1 VTRDAKGLPT
11 RTLVGYADRWSAAPG
26 DTLSFMA
33 SSFGPERYRAEL
45 VRLSGDVAA
54 PGHNERVI
62 PNGANRDYPARRQ
75 EIHAGSY
82 AEIADS
88 AALQRLKS
96 FTIGLFI
103 WPTTPGRGRQ
113 ALLAKWDEAKRAGF
127 LLAIGADGTLT
138 LELGDREGR
147 TATISTKAKL
157 LAREWY
163 WISASYDAAG
173 SSVTLQQQPLAH
185 YAKAADRTSVT
196 ADAQLGPLAL
206 DNGKPL
212 TIAAVVETASDR
224 RPRAVARY
232 NGKIEAPRL
241 ASRLLDAAE
250 IEQLRG
256 QDLPARLRPHLIGFW
271 DFSRDIPT
279 TRIRDLSDARHD
291 GLVRNLP
298 TRAMKG
304 HNWNGTVRDWT
315 QGASHYGAIH
325 FHENDLYDAG
335 WQKDFD
341 LTLPEDLPSGI
352 YAMRLTAGDEIER
365 IPFFVS
371 ATPTASSGKK
381 RALFLVPT
389 CSYMAYIN
397 ERQSFDS
404 HLGEQGAGHASG
416 LGPEDLFLNQHREY
430 AYSFYDTHED
440 GSGVS
445 ISSRL
450 RPTLNVRPGHSTSWV
465 GPGGT
470 GPWQFA
476 ADLDILEWLETQGF
490 AYDIATDDDLH
501 REGLNLL
508 SRYPVVLT
516 GSHPEYHST
525 QMLDALQGYLQ
536 RGGRLMYLGA
546 NGFYWRIAFHA
557 ELPGVIELRRTE
569 DGVRDWQAE
578 PGEYV
583 MSFSGEYGGLWRRI
597 GRPPQMLAGVGFV
610 AQGFDVSSY
619 YRRQPGSFDPRAA
632 FIFEG
637 LTKDEKIGDFGRVGG
652 GAAGLELDA
661 VDRLL
666 GSPPHTLI
674 LASSENHSNVY
685 LMVPEEVT
693 STIPAIS
700 GVDYAGV
707 RADLAF
713 FETPQGGAVFATG
726 SIAWAGAL
734 NHEDGRNNV
743 SRITGN
749 VLKRFLDPKKF

>member
-1 VTRDAKGLPT
+1 MTRDAKGLPT
-11 RTLVGYADRWSAAPG
+11 RTLVGYADRWTAAPG

-45 VRLSGDVAA
+45 VRLAGDVSA

-62 PNGANRDYPARRQ
+62 ANEANRDYPARRQ

-88 AALQRLKS
+88 VELQRLKS
-96 FTIGLFI
+96 FTVALFA

-113 ALLAKWDEAKRAGF
+113 ALFGKWDEAKRAGF

-163 WISASYDAAG
+163 WLSASYDTVSG
-173 SSVTLQQQPLAH
+173 NVTLQQQPLAH
-185 YAKAADRTSVT
+185 YAKASDRAAVAT
-196 ADAQLGPLAL
+196 DIHLGALAI
-206 DNGKPL
+206 DNGRPL
-212 TIAAVVETASDR
+212 TMAGLVETASDR
-224 RPRAVARY
+224 RPRAIARY

-241 ASRLLDAAE
+241 ASRALDPAA

-256 QDLPARLRPHLIGFW
+256 QDLPARLRPDLIGFW
-271 DFSRDIPT
+271 DFSRAISS
-279 TRIRDLSDARHD
+279 TRIEDLSDARHH
-291 GLVRNLP
+291 GVVRNLP

-304 HNWNGTVRDWT
+304 HGWDGTVRDWT
-315 QGASHYGAIH
+315 VAPEHYGAIH

-341 LTLPEDLPSGI
+341 LTLPKDLPSGI
-352 YAMRLTAGDEIER
+352 YAMRLTAGEEIER
-365 IPFFVS
+365 IPFFVR
-371 ATPTASSGKK
+371 ARPDAAAGKP

-397 ERQSFDS
+397 ERQSFDGA
-404 HLGEQGAGHASG
+404 LGEQGAGHAPG
-416 LGPEDLFLNQHREY
+416 LGPEDLFLNRHREY

-465 GPGGT
+465 GPGGA

-490 AYDIATDDDLH
+490 AYDIATDEDLH

-508 SRYPVVLT
+508 SRYPAVLT

-536 RGGRLMYLGA
+536 RGGRLIYLGA
-546 NGFYWRIAFHA
+546 NGFYWRIAFHP

-619 YRRQPGSFDPRAA
+619 YRRRPGSFDPRAA

-637 LTKDEKIGDFGRVGG
+637 VGKDEKIGDFGRVGG

-666 GSPPHTLI
+666 GSPPHTLV
-674 LASSENHSNVY
+674 LAASENHSNVY

-693 STIPAIS
+693 STIPAVS
-700 GVDYAGV
+700 GVDCPTV
-707 RADLAF
+707 RAELAF
-713 FETPQGGAVFATG
+713 FETPQGGAVFSTG

-734 NHEDGRNNV
+734 NHEAGRNNV

-749 VLKRFLDPKKF
+749 VLKRFLDPTKF

>member
-1 VTRDAKGLPT
+1 MTRDAKGLPT
-11 RTLVGYADRWSAAPG
+11 RTLVGYADRWTAAPG

-45 VRLSGDVAA
+45 MRLSGDISA
-54 PGHNERVI
+54 PGHNERVV
-62 PNGANRDYPARRQ
+62 PNEANRDYPARRQ

-88 AALQRLKS
+88 VVLQRLKS
-96 FTIGLFI
+96 FTIALFA

-113 ALLAKWDEAKRAGF
+113 ALFGKWDEAKRAGF

-147 TATISTKAKL
+147 TATISTKTKL
-157 LAREWY
+157 LVREWY
-163 WISASYDAAG
+163 WLSASYDTVSGA
-173 SSVTLQQQPLAH
+173 VTLQQQPLAH
-185 YAKAADRTSVT
+185 YAKATDRAAVAT
-196 ADAQLGPLAL
+196 DIHLGAIAI
-206 DNGKPL
+206 DNGRPL
-212 TIAAVVETASDR
+212 TMAGLVETASDR
-224 RPRAVARY
+224 RPRAIARY

-241 ASRLLDAAE
+241 ASRALDPAA
-250 IEQLRG
+250 IEQL
-256 QDLPARLRPHLIGFW
+256 QAQSLPARLRPDLIGFW
-271 DFSRDIPT
+271 DFSRAISSA
-279 TRIRDLSDARHD
+279 RIEDLSDARHH
-291 GLVRNLP
+291 GVVRNLP

-304 HNWNGTVRDWT
+304 HNWDGTVRDWT
-315 QGASHYGAIH
+315 QAPEHYGAIH

-341 LTLPEDLPSGI
+341 LTLPADLPSGI
-352 YAMRLTAGDEIER
+352 YAMRLTAGEEIER
-365 IPFFVS
+365 IPFFVR
-371 ATPTASSGKK
+371 AKPDAGKGK
-381 RALFLVPT
+381 PRALFLVPT

-397 ERQSFDS
+397 ERQSFDGA
-404 HLGEQGAGHASG
+404 LGEQGAGHASG

-476 ADLDILEWLETQGF
+476 ADLDILGWLETQGF
-490 AYDIATDDDLH
+490 EYDIATDEDLH
-501 REGLNLL
+501 RDGLNLL

-546 NGFYWRIAFHA
+546 NGFYWRIAFHP

-619 YRRQPGSFDPRAA
+619 YRRRPGSFDPRAA

-637 LTKDEKIGDFGRVGG
+637 IGKDQKIGDFGRVGG

-666 GSPPHTLI
+666 GSPPHTLV
-674 LASSENHSNVY
+674 LAASENHSNVY

-700 GVDYAGV
+700 GVDCPTV
-707 RADLAF
+707 RSELAF
-713 FETPQGGAVFATG
+713 FETPEGGAVFSTG

-734 NHEDGRNNV
+734 NHEAGRNNV

-749 VLKRFLDPKKF
+749 VLRRFLDPTKF

>member
-1 VTRDAKGLPT
+1 MTRDARGLPT
-11 RTLVGYADRWSAAPG
+11 RTLLGYADRWSAAPG
-26 DTLSFMA
+26 DRLSFMV

-62 PNGANRDYPARRQ
+62 PNEANRDYPARRQ

-88 AALQRLKS
+88 AALQRLQS
-96 FTIGLFI
+96 FTLALFA
-103 WPTTPGRGRQ
+103 WPTTPARGRQ
-113 ALLAKWDEAKRAGF
+113 ALTAKWDEAKRAGF

-147 TATISTKAKL
+147 TATVSSKAKL

-163 WISASYDAAG
+163 WIAASYDAASG
-173 SSVTLQQQPLAH
+173 NVTLQQQPLSH
-185 YAKAADRTSVT
+185 YAKADDRASV
-196 ADAQLGPLAL
+196 AAKVQLGALAF

-212 TIAAVVETASDR
+212 TFAAAIEMASDR
-224 RPRAVARY
+224 RPRAILRY

-241 ASRLLDAAE
+241 ATRALHPEE

-256 QDLPARLRPHLIGFW
+256 PDLPARLRPDLIGFW
-271 DFSRDIPT
+271 DFSRAISS
-279 TRIRDLSDARHD
+279 TRIEDLSDARHQ
-291 GLVRNLP
+291 GTARNLP

-304 HNWNGTVRDWT
+304 HHWNGRERDWT
-315 QGASHYGAIH
+315 QAPQHYGAIH

-335 WQKDFD
+335 WQKDFE
-341 LTLPEDLPSGI
+341 LSLPKDLPSGI
-352 YAMRLTAGDEIER
+352 YAMRLTAGEEIER
-365 IPFFVS
+365 IPFFVR
-371 ATPTASSGKK
+371 AAVAPDKP
-381 RALFLVPT
+381 RALFLLPT

-397 ERQSFDS
+397 ERQSFDGY
-404 HLGEQGAGHASG
+404 LGEQGSGHAAG
-416 LGPEDLFLNQHREY
+416 LGAEDLFLNQHREY
-430 AYSFYDTHED
+430 GYSFYDTHED

-465 GPGGT
+465 GPAGT

-490 AYDIATDDDLH
+490 AYDIATDEDLH
-501 REGLNLL
+501 REGLSLL

-546 NGFYWRIAFHA
+546 NGFYWRIAFHP
-557 ELPGVIELRRTE
+557 ELSGVIELRRTE

-583 MSFSGEYGGLWRRI
+583 MSFTGEYGGLWRRI

-610 AQGFDVSSY
+610 AQGFDVSSH
-619 YRRQPGSFDPRAA
+619 YRRRPGSFDPRAA

-637 LTKDEKIGDFGRVGG
+637 IGKDETIGDFGRVGG

-666 GSPPHTLI
+666 GSPPHTLV
-674 LASSENHSNVY
+674 LAASENHSNVY

-693 STIPAIS
+693 STIPAVS
-700 GVDYAGV
+700 GVDCPSV
-707 RADLAF
+707 RAELAF
-713 FETPQGGAVFATG
+713 FETPNGGAVFSTG

-734 NHEDGRNNV
+734 NHEDGKNNV
-743 SRITGN
+743 SRLTGN
-749 VLKRFLDPKKF
+749 VLRRFLEPTPF

>member
-1 VTRDAKGLPT
+1 MTRDAKGLPT
-11 RTLVGYADRWSAAPG
+11 RTLVGYADRWAAAPG

-45 VRLSGDVAA
+45 VRLAGDVSA

-62 PNGANRDYPARRQ
+62 PNEANRDYPARRQ

-88 AALQRLKS
+88 AVLQRLKS
-96 FTIGLFI
+96 FTIALFA

-113 ALLAKWDEAKRAGF
+113 ALFGKWDEAKRAGF
-127 LLAIGADGTLT
+127 LLSIGADGTLT

-147 TATISTKAKL
+147 TATVSTKTKL

-163 WISASYDAAG
+163 WLSASYDTVSG
-173 SSVTLQQQPLAH
+173 SVTLQQQPLAH
-185 YAKAADRTSVT
+185 YAKATDRAAVAADV
-196 ADAQLGPLAL
+196 QLGALAI
-206 DNGKPL
+206 DNGRPL
-212 TIAAVVETASDR
+212 TMAGLVETASDR
-224 RPRAVARY
+224 RPRAIARY

-241 ASRLLDAAE
+241 ASRALDPAA
-250 IEQLRG
+250 IEQLRA
-256 QDLPARLRPHLIGFW
+256 QIPPARLRPDLIGFW
-271 DFSRDIPT
+271 NFSRGISST
-279 TRIRDLSDARHD
+279 QIEDLSDARHH

-304 HNWNGTVRDWT
+304 HKWDGTVRDWT
-315 QGASHYGAIH
+315 QAPEHYGAIH

-335 WQKDFD
+335 WQKDFE
-341 LTLPEDLPSGI
+341 LTLPQDLPSGI
-352 YAMRLTAGDEIER
+352 YAMRLTAGEEIER
-365 IPFFVS
+365 IPFFVR
-371 ATPTASSGKK
+371 ARPDAAAGKP
-381 RALFLVPT
+381 RALFLIPT

-397 ERQSFDS
+397 ERQSFDGM
-404 HLGEQGAGHASG
+404 LGEQCSGHAPG

-476 ADLDILEWLETQGF
+476 ADLDILGWLETQGF
-490 AYDIATDDDLH
+490 DYDIATDEDLH
-501 REGLNLL
+501 RDGLNLL

-525 QMLDALQGYLQ
+525 QMLDALQGSLQ

-546 NGFYWRIAFHA
+546 NGFYWRIAFHP

-569 DGVRDWQAE
+569 DGVRDWQAD

-619 YRRQPGSFDPRAA
+619 YRRRPGSFDPRAA

-637 LTKDEKIGDFGRVGG
+637 LAKDEKIGDFGRVGG

-666 GSPPHTLI
+666 GSPPHTLV
-674 LASSENHSNVY
+674 LAASENHSNVY

-693 STIPAIS
+693 GTIPAVS
-700 GVDYAGV
+700 GVDCPTV
-707 RADLAF
+707 RAELAF
-713 FETPQGGAVFATG
+713 FETPQGGAVFSTG

-734 NHEDGRNNV
+734 NHEGGKNNV

-749 VLKRFLDPKKF
+749 VLKRFLDPTKF